1 MKEISEPRHIEPH
14 LNESTSM
21 RDFVF
26 GFGDGVNTSL
36 GSLGSTTY
44 GFQNKVL
51 KSNNNA

>member
-14 LNESTSM
+14 LNESSSM

-36 GSLGSTTY
+36 GIAAGVGGGLMFHLILLY
-44 GFQNKVL
+44 LQH
-51 KSNNNA
+51 